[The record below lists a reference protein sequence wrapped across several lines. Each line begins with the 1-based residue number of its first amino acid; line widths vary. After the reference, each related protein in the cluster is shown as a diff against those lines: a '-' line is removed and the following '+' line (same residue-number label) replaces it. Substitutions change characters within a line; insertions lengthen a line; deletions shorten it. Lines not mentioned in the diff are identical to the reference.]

1 MTSRTML
8 YLESEQLE
16 ALKDRARAE
25 RVSVTELIR
34 RLVRQYLGP
43 PDHGGGAAPE
53 WTRLVGL
60 GESGKSSVGDT
71 HDRALGEALT
81 HEHLR

>member
-1 MTSRTML
+1 ML
-8 YLESEQLE
+8 YLETEQLE
-16 ALKDRARAE
+16 ALKERARAE

-34 RLVRQYLGP
+34 RLVRQHLGR
-43 PDHGGGAAPE
+43 PDSGSGATPE

-60 GESGKSSVGDT
+60 GSSGDSGIGDN

-81 HEHLR
+81 REHLR

>member
-8 YLESEQLE
+8 YLETEQLE
-16 ALKDRARAE
+16 ALKERARAE

-34 RLVRQYLGP
+34 RLVRQYLGR
-43 PDHGGGAAPE
+43 PDEAGGPRPE

-60 GESGKSSVGDT
+60 GSSGKSDIGDN
-71 HDRALGEALT
+71 HDLSLGEALT
-81 HEHLR
+81 REHLR